1 MPEETFH
8 YDVLVVGTGN
18 AACSAALSALE
29 KTPRVGMLEKA
40 PRRDRGGN
48 SALTVL
54 MRFAFNGIDD
64 LRPLIRNFSEAEMR
78 PLLDGLPHRT
88 EAELWDEIMRVTN
101 NQSDQ
106 QMLQVHVT
114 ESLKTVHWLA
124 GKGHDWSPA
133 TIRDDNVVTMNGGG
147 PGLQKRNFAI
157 LEQAGVSF
165 HYETAAT
172 ALIQDQQGRVT
183 GVRALTPAGFA
194 TFTAKSVVLA
204 CGSFE
209 ANPEMR
215 ARYLGP
221 GWDMIR
227 LRGVPFNTGDGL
239 RMALDIG
246 AMPHGSWT
254 TCHASPQDINLPV
267 FTVPSA
273 HSLRDSLTR
282 YMYPWGIMVN
292 TRGERFVDEASDTR
306 GRTYAAMGRSILF
319 QPGGIAFQI
328 LDAKIR
334 KMNLY
339 TPNYEKATAA
349 KASTLEKL
357 AEELELDAAKLVT
370 TIREFNAAVQPG
382 KYNPDRHQLDG
393 KCTAGINPPK
403 SNYALEIDEP
413 PFEAFPVRC
422 GMTFAFGGLK
432 IDPKTAQVQH
442 VAGRPIGG
450 LYAAGEMAG
459 GLWVGN
465 YASGSGMMAGAT
477 FGRIAGAHA
486 AGAALRLSR
495 LQSSG
500 TR

>member
-1 MPEETFH
+1 MAEETHH

-18 AACSAALSALE
+18 AACSAALAALE

-40 PRRDRGGN
+40 PKRDRGGN
-48 SALTVL
+48 SALTL
-54 MRFAFNGIDD
+54 MMRFAFNGMED

-78 PLLDGLPHRT
+78 PLLESLPHRT

-106 QMLQVHVT
+106 EMLQVHVT
-114 ESLKTVHWLA
+114 ESLKTVCWLA
-124 GKGHDWSPA
+124 SKGHEWVPA
-133 TIRDDNVVTMNGGG
+133 AMRDDSVVTLNGGG
-147 PGLQKRNFAI
+147 AGLQQRHFAI
-157 LEQAGVSF
+157 LEKAGVVF
-165 HYETAAT
+165 HHETAAT
-172 ALIQDQQGRVT
+172 ELVEDEKGRVT
-183 GVRALTPAGFA
+183 GVRALTSAGYA
-194 TFTAKSVVLA
+194 TFNAKSVVLA

-209 ANPEMR
+209 SNPEMR

-239 RMALDIG
+239 RMAMDIG

-273 HSLRDSLTR
+273 HILKDSPAR

-292 TRGERFVDEASDTR
+292 TNAERFVDEAWDTR
-306 GRTYAAMGRSILF
+306 GRTYAAMGRAIQA

-334 KMNLY
+334 KMNVY
-339 TPNYEKATAA
+339 TPNYATATTA
-349 KASTLEKL
+349 KADTLEKL
-357 AEELELDAAKLVT
+357 AEELDLDVAKFVKTVT
-370 TIREFNAAVQPG
+370 GFNAAVQPG
-382 KYNPDRHQLDG
+382 KYNPNRYQLDG
-393 KCTAGINPPK
+393 KSTAGINPPK

-413 PFEAFPVRC
+413 PFEAWPVRC

-432 IDPKTAQVQH
+432 IDPKTSQVQH
-442 VAGRPIGG
+442 VAGRPIPG

-465 YASGSGMMAGAT
+465 YAAGSGMTAGAT
-477 FGRIAGAHA
+477 FGRIAGTHA
-486 AGAALRLSR
+486 ASTALKS
-495 LQSSG
+495 
-500 TR
+500 

>member
-1 MPEETFH
+1 LADGTYH

-18 AACSAALSALE
+18 AACSAALAALE
-29 KTPRVGMLEKA
+29 KTPSVGMLEKA
-40 PRRDRGGN
+40 SRRDRGGN

-54 MRFAFNGIDD
+54 MRFAFNGAED
-64 LRPLIRNFSEAEMR
+64 LRPLVRNYSDDEMR
-78 PLLDGLPHRT
+78 PLLEGLPHRT
-88 EAELWDEIMRVTN
+88 EAELWDEIMRVTD

-106 QMLQVHVT
+106 EMLQVHVT
-114 ESLKTVHWLA
+114 ESLKTMHWLA
-124 GKGHDWSPA
+124 SKGHDWSPA

-147 PGLQKRNFAI
+147 AGLQQRNFSI
-157 LEQAGVSF
+157 LEEAGVVF
-165 HYETAAT
+165 HYGTSAVE
-172 ALIQDQQGRVT
+172 LVQDRQGRVT
-183 GVRALTPAGFA
+183 GVKALTPAGFA
-194 TFTAKSVVLA
+194 TFNAKSVVLA

-209 ANPEMR
+209 SNPEMR

-239 RMALDIG
+239 RMAMDIG

-292 TRGERFVDEASDTR
+292 TKAERFVDEAWDTR
-306 GRTYAAMGRSILF
+306 GRTYAAMGRAILA
-319 QPGGIAFQI
+319 QPSGIAFQI
-328 LDAKIR
+328 HDAKIR

-339 TPNYEKATAA
+339 TPNYASATTARA
-349 KASTLEKL
+349 NTLEKL
-357 AEELELDAAKLVT
+357 ADELDLDAAKFVKTVT
-370 TIREFNAAVQPG
+370 EFNAAVQPG

-393 KCTAGINPPK
+393 KCTAGIYPPK

-413 PFEAFPVRC
+413 PFEAWPVRC
-422 GMTFAFGGLK
+422 GLTFTFGGLK
-432 IDPKTAQVQH
+432 IDPKTGQTQH
-442 VAGRPIGG
+442 VAGRPIAG

-477 FGRIAGAHA
+477 FGRIAGTHA
-486 AGAALRLSR
+486 AIAAR
-495 LQSSG
+495 QS
-500 TR
+500 

>member
-1 MPEETFH
+1 MADENYH
-8 YDVLVVGTGN
+8 HDVLIVGTGN
-18 AACSAALSALE
+18 AACSAVLAALE

-40 PRRDRGGN
+40 PQRDRGGN
-48 SALTVL
+48 SALTVV
-54 MRFAFNGIDD
+54 MRFVFNGIED
-64 LRPLIRNFSEAEMR
+64 LRPLVRNFSEAEMR
-78 PLLDGLPHRT
+78 PLLESLPHRT

-106 QMLQVHVT
+106 DMLQVHVT
-114 ESLKTVHWLA
+114 ESLKTVHWLT

-147 PGLQKRNFAI
+147 AGLQKRNFAI
-157 LEQAGVSF
+157 LEKSGAAF

-172 ALIQDQQGRVT
+172 ELIQDQKGRVV

-194 TFTAKSVVLA
+194 NFYGKSVVLA

-209 ANPEMR
+209 SNPEMR

-221 GWDMIR
+221 GWDLVR

-239 RMALDIG
+239 RMAMDIG
-246 AMPHGSWT
+246 AMPHGSWS

-273 HSLRDSLTR
+273 HSLKDSLTR

-292 TRGERFVDEASDTR
+292 TNAERFVDEAWDTR
-306 GRTYAAMGRSILF
+306 GRTYAAMGRAIQA

-339 TPNYEKATAA
+339 TPNYQSATAA
-349 KASTLEKL
+349 KANTLEKL
-357 AEELELDAAKLVT
+357 AEELELDVAKFVKTVT
-370 TIREFNAAVQPG
+370 EFNAAVQPG
-382 KYNPDRHQLDG
+382 AYNPDRHKLDG
-393 KCTAGINPPK
+393 KHTAGITPPK
-403 SNYALEIDEP
+403 SNYALEINEP

-422 GMTFAFGGLK
+422 GMTFTFGGLK

-442 VAGRPIGG
+442 VAGRPIPG

-477 FGRIAGAHA
+477 FGRIAGTHA
-486 AGAALRLSR
+486 AIAAL
-495 LQSSG
+495 QAY
-500 TR
+500 